1 MQLSV
6 LTSISR
12 RGAAAVAALV
22 VGAALGPFLAV
33 GPAGSQ
39 AATTV
44 TARGVAL
51 QPSASCRFGD
61 VDVTYAAQGAQ
72 TQTATFSAADGTELT
87 TFDTAAYRADYVGT
101 ESILTEADTPPAAGT
116 VVAVYVAIGTT
127 PAQASTTGEFFVL
140 YQCDSER
147 SDRGGTNTVL
157 ATCVGPYG
165 TCPTTAAEALAGFGN
180 LVPAPGGST
189 PATPLVATPLFTG

>member
-1 MQLSV
+1 MRLTRTPDHVRRAGRIAV
-6 LTSISR
+6 LALAL
-12 RGAAAVAALV
+12 AAPAAL
-22 VGAALGPFLAV
+22 A
-33 GPAGSQ
+33 GPAGGQ
-39 AATTV
+39 ATGTAV
-44 TARGVAL
+44 TAQGVAL

-61 VDVTYAAQGAQ
+61 VDVTYTAQGAQ
-72 TQTATFSAADGTELT
+72 TQTATFSAVDGATLA
-87 TFDTAAYRADYVGT
+87 TFDTDAYQPDFVGT
-101 ESILTEADTPPAAGT
+101 EHILTEADTPPAPGS

-127 PAQASTTGEFFVL
+127 PPEAGTTGEFFVL

-147 SDRGGTNTVL
+147 SDKGGTNTVL

-180 LVPAPGGST
+180 LVPAPGAT